1 MEKEKLRDDLLENSK
16 KLVFGAEK
24 NLKLLKD
31 ERLKRIYIAT
41 NCKDEIKK
49 ELVENGF
56 ADIYFQPTGKVVCRC
71 LTECVVKKVTDQW
84 FLKYGNRKWKEDTW
98 KALSKMTCYV
108 KS

>member
-49 ELVENGF
+49 EIKHYSKNTEIIELENTNNEIGIVCKKPFSISVIGLV
-56 ADIYFQPTGKVVCRC
+56 K
-71 LTECVVKKVTDQW
+71 
-84 FLKYGNRKWKEDTW
+84 
-98 KALSKMTCYV
+98 
-108 KS
+108 